1 MERIIEEAGAVYR
14 KYGSGDVAYL
24 AEKLG
29 VEVHEELN
37 ARNVKEVYFPDLQA
51 VVISPGLPRHE
62 RNYLLAHG
70 LGHHLFHRTGTE
82 RTGASFR
89 EELACGNVVMGQMG
103 ASRTEREAD
112 LFAGYLLVPETR
124 LKAMLGQT
132 WLDEA
137 NDPVLKLALEFQ
149 VPVELMRERLIFEG
163 LRSRPIRQGPITE
176 N

>member
-1 MERIIEEAGAVYR
+1 MERIIEEANAAYR
-14 KYGSGDVAYL
+14 KYGSADMGYL

-82 RTGASFR
+82 ATGGSLREGLACDNVGIGRLGASKI
-89 EELACGNVVMGQMG
+89 EM
-103 ASRTEREAD
+103 EAD
-112 LFAGYLLVPETR
+112 LFAAYLLVPETN
-124 LKAMLGQT
+124 LKPMLGQD
-132 WLDEA
+132 WINA
-137 NDPVLKLALEFQ
+137 ASDPVLKLALEFQ

-163 LRSRPIRQGPITE
+163 LRK
-176 N
+176 